1 MFNKFK
7 AFTMAEVLMVLGI
20 IGVVAAITIPNLKD
34 SADEQVYVA
43 KAGKVYSEME
53 TAFSRASMKYGNVN
67 DWSNIADNTI
77 GTAIGSKM
85 AKYLDGTV
93 CGVGANTKCWKNDS
107 SSINAANTA
116 IVNAAYKIALKD
128 GATIAFFNNVA
139 VANFSYLQV
148 LLDLDGSGKGA
159 DTLGIDQFY
168 MYILS
173 NSTIN
178 DGSYKVE
185 VNDEPDSFS
194 YLAWVLK
201 YGNEDYMRCESNLA
215 WYSNNTS
222 CN

>member
-1 MFNKFK
+1 MFNKLK

-67 DWSNIADNTI
+67 DWSGMADNVI
-77 GTAIGSKM
+77 GTAVGGKM
-85 AKYLDGTV
+85 AKYIDGTA
-93 CGVGANTKCWKNDS
+93 CGTGANAKCWDS
-107 SSINAANTA
+107 ANSA
-116 IVNAAYKIALKD
+116 VNAAYKITLKD
-128 GATIAFFNNVA
+128 GASLAFFNDLT
-139 VANFSYLQV
+139 VANFAGNALTV
-148 LLDLDGSGKGA
+148 LVDVDGAGKGA
-159 DTLGIDQFY
+159 DTIGIDRFY
-168 MYILS
+168 MYVLS
-173 NSTIN
+173 NSTMS
-178 DGSYKVE
+178 DGSHNVA
-185 VNDEPDSFS
+185 VNATPTSSS

-201 YGNEDYMRCESNLA
+201 YGNEDYINCASNLQ

>member
-1 MFNKFK
+1 MFNKLK

-67 DWSNIADNTI
+67 DWSGIDNNTI

-85 AKYLDGTV
+85 AKYIDGTA
-93 CGVGANTKCWKNDS
+93 CGTGANAKCWTNDS
-107 SSINAANTA
+107 TTSSTVNT
-116 IVNAAYKIALKD
+116 AYKITLKD
-128 GATIAFFNNVA
+128 GATMAFFNDLT
-139 VANFSYLQV
+139 VANFAGNALTV
-148 LLDLDGSGKGA
+148 LVDVDGSGKGA

-173 NSTIN
+173 NSTMS
-178 DGSYKVE
+178 DGSHNVA
-185 VNDEPDSFS
+185 VNATPTSSS

-201 YGNEDYMRCESNLA
+201 YGNEDYMRCASNVK